1 MVGVEIGQGGHRQNF
16 AGAGPE
22 HEAGGADGGMFF
34 DAEGQFA
41 FDDVLQAGVEGE
53 DDVEAVARGDVL
65 IAVGD
70 QLALALVQSGLA
82 PAADAAEFGVKGQLD
97 AVEAGLLVVVGD
109 VTQNVGGEAL
119 TGIEADLVVIGE
131 NGLGAEVVVEGP
143 LAEGQPGFVD
153 GRAEMGHGELDF
165 VPGVEGDFAFEDDVF
180 GEVGFAVAGAK
191 AREEAG
197 GEERFIGAEQR
208 GEGAGDLEAMVAEQG
223 GVGADDLGGLAG
235 GQGDAAAVE
244 DLAASGFALDG
255 ADGVAEG
262 QGLEFVMAQDLQVHQ
277 AVTESGQRPAEE
289 EGQQR

>member
-1 MVGVEIGQGGHRQNF
+1 MPLSLELK
-16 AGAGPE
+16 
-22 HEAGGADGGMFF
+22 D
-34 DAEGQFA
+34 
-41 FDDVLQAGVEGE
+41 
-53 DDVEAVARGDVL
+53 
-65 IAVGD
+65 
-70 QLALALVQSGLA
+70 
-82 PAADAAEFGVKGQLD
+82 QLD

-109 VTQNVGGEAL
+109 VTQNVGGQAL

-131 NGLGAEVVVEGP
+131 NRPWSGGCGRRPSGGGE
-143 LAEGQPGFVD
+143 PGFVD
-153 GRAEMGHGELDF
+153 GRAEMGHGVLDF
-165 VPGVEGDFAFEDDVF
+165 FPGVEGHFAFEDDVF

-197 GEERFIGAEQR
+197 GEERFIGSEQR

-223 GVGADDLGGLAG
+223 GVGANDLGGLAG

-277 AVTESGQRPAEE
+277 AVTQSGQRPAEE